1 MLYLHQRL
9 TGGRYGLIDIGEP
22 DGSGLAVIDHKG
34 AHGGVF
40 PSLVEVP
47 EHSAR
52 QQIECANAAL
62 LSSWNPTQD
71 RDSDQTRENQSVD
84 DLCQRGSRR
93 VEPCARPT
101 GQDYRPD
108 PAALQAAYAPPGDGG
123 HRPDQGRRTPPDFLL
138 SEALTR
144 SRAPLTFNASYSVR
158 HI

>member
-22 DGSGLAVIDHKG
+22 DGSGLTVIDHKG
-34 AHGGVF
+34 AHRGVF

-62 LSSWNPTQD
+62 ASSWNPTQD

-84 DLCQRGSRR
+84 DLCQCGSG
-93 VEPCARPT
+93 ASS
-101 GQDYRPD
+101 
-108 PAALQAAYAPPGDGG
+108 PAPSRWTAL
-123 HRPDQGRRTPPDFLL
+123 
-138 SEALTR
+138 
-144 SRAPLTFNASYSVR
+144 
-158 HI
+158 